1 MDTMQPMTITRLGRI
16 VATLGTLGIVVTLL
30 GAGGVRAEDG
40 KTYGS
45 GVSLSEVTP
54 IAKLLESPA
63 AFEGKTVRVEGTVTA
78 VCAHMGCWMALAPAD
93 ARADAPTVRLKVD
106 DGVIV
111 FPVSAKG
118 HRAVAQGVIE
128 RVAAGGAE
136 AQEAAGEH
144 ARAEGKKASDAAQWH
159 IKVTGAVVY

>member
-1 MDTMQPMTITRLGRI
+1 MTTRFGRI
-16 VATLGTLGIVVTLL
+16 AATLATFGLVITLGAAAI
-30 GAGGVRAEDG
+30 RAEDG

-45 GVSLSEVTP
+45 GVSLTEVTP
-54 IAKLLESPA
+54 IAALVTAPA
-63 AFEGKTVRVEGTVTA
+63 AFEGKTVRVYGTVTA
-78 VCAHMGCWMALAPAD
+78 VCAHMGCWMALAQTDSGGVAGPNP
-93 ARADAPTVRLKVD
+93 PTVRLKVD

-118 HRAVAQGVIE
+118 RRASAQGVIE

>member
-1 MDTMQPMTITRLGRI
+1 MDTMQRMTTRVGRI
-16 VATLGTLGIVVTLL
+16 MVLAGVVATLGA
-30 GAGGVRAEDG
+30 AGLRAEDG

-54 IAKLLESPA
+54 IAALLESPA

-78 VCAHMGCWMALAPAD
+78 VCAHMGCWMALAPAG
-93 ARADAPTVRLKVD
+93 AADGAPTVRLKVD

-118 HRAVAQGVIE
+118 HRAAAQGVIE

-136 AQEAAGEH
+136 AKEAAGEH
-144 ARAEGKKASDAAQWH
+144 ARAEGKQASAAAQWH